1 MVSFVYCTV
10 FFVPMATTWL
20 TPQRVERLERKW
32 REAVLRRETMAPD
45 SLELDEEFKI
55 NAICISQD
63 FLNSEAHMRRFLQ
76 SHWEIELADRVHQ
89 SRENNSDTAASLSD
103 PKPV

>member
-1 MVSFVYCTV
+1 
-10 FFVPMATTWL
+10 MATTWL

-45 SLELDEEFKI
+45 SLELDEEFKR

-63 FLNSEAHMRRFLQ
+63 FPNSEAHMRRFLQ
-76 SHWEIELADRVHQ
+76 SHWEIEL
-89 SRENNSDTAASLSD
+89 TAYISLARTIRMLQLRCLTQN
-103 PKPV
+103 

>member
-1 MVSFVYCTV
+1 
-10 FFVPMATTWL
+10 MATTWL

-76 SHWEIELADRVHQ
+76 SQWEIELADRVHQ

-103 PKPV
+103 PKLV